1 MLHEGTLVD
10 RYTVESV
17 IGTGGTAVVYR
28 VKHSSLGTVH
38 ALKVLSVTSDA
49 IRQRMLQEGRVQASL
64 DHQNIVSVTDVLEV
78 DGQPGL
84 LMEFIEGP
92 SLEQA
97 MTRYQLDLET
107 AETLFLG
114 IVAGVRSVSVRLN
127 LGIGLHD
134 TLEKGNSRADWWS
147 RRRQT

>member
-1 MLHEGTLVD
+1 M
-10 RYTVESV
+10 
-17 IGTGGTAVVYR
+17 
-28 VKHSSLGTVH
+28 
-38 ALKVLSVTSDA
+38 
-49 IRQRMLQEGRVQASL
+49 
-64 DHQNIVSVTDVLEV
+64 TDVLEV

-114 IVAGVRSVSVRLN
+114 IVAGVRRAHSV
-127 LGIGLHD
+127 GLVHRD
-134 TLEKGNSRADWWS
+134 LKPANVLLANTAKGFVPKVTDFGLAKVLSDGRAPGSSQTRQGVAMGTPAYMAPEQIRDAGGVDFRADIWS
-147 RRRQT
+147 LLSLIHI